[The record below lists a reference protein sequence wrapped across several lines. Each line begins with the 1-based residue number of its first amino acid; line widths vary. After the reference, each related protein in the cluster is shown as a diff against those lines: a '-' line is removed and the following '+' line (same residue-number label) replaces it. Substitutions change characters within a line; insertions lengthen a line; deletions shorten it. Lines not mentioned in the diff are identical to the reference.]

1 MILLFTI
8 LFNVLEA
15 VHEALYD
22 NGSKL
27 LSGIIEAILKA
38 LIVSIALA
46 WFAGIHLFNLDYIP
60 FWKLFTGFVFVR
72 FLMFDVIYN
81 VIRGLPLLF
90 MGSTKL
96 FDKIFSKVP
105 ASFLAFV
112 RVVLGIIGICFLIG
126 VQ

>member
-8 LFNVLEA
+8 LFNALEA

-22 NGSKL
+22 NGKKL
-27 LSGIIEAILKA
+27 LSGIIEAVLKA
-38 LIVSIALA
+38 MVVSIALA
-46 WFAGIHLFNLDYIP
+46 WFAGIHLFDLDYIP
-60 FWKLFTGFVFVR
+60 YWKLLTGFVFVR

-81 VIRGLPLLF
+81 VTRGLPLLF

-96 FDKIFSKVP
+96 FDRILSKVP

-126 VQ
+126 IQ